1 MRGALG
7 QACTD
12 PRLLAEL
19 DTLAQ
24 HLAACNAA
32 ERTLLCDRKALRTP
46 AADGA
51 RVTITLASSEA
62 SLLWAC
68 VAIVLWA
75 EDLAT

>member
-7 QACTD
+7 RPCTD

-19 DTLAQ
+19 DTLAA
-24 HLAACNAA
+24 HLAACQQA
-32 ERTLLCDRKALRTP
+32 ERTLQCAPKALRTP
-46 AADGA
+46 AADGS

-75 EDLAT
+75 EDLT